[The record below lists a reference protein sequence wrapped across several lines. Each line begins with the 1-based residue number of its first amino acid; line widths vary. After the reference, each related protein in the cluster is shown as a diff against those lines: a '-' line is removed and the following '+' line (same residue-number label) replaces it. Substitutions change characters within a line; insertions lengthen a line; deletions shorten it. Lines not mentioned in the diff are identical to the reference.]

1 MTLLRALR
9 LPPDADQPFVV
20 AGVGVWLGIAAGGS
34 AVVAVACLAGAAAV
48 IWRWARPSGPRPR
61 AAVAFVAVVAC
72 LVGLAVGLADRA
84 AVRRVHEAPVPDG
97 LVDVVA
103 TVRSD
108 VVAERFGEAVVVDVV
123 DFRTADGASPA
134 AAARLVARGAGLDV
148 APGDTVRARRVEV
161 RSRPGWHR
169 TTPVTGS
176 VRVDELEVVAGAE
189 ALHLRAG
196 NAMRDEVVRALGH
209 RGTQAEGLTR
219 GFLIGD
225 TSSLGALEA
234 EELRR
239 AGLTHFVAVSG
250 GNVALF
256 LGGLWLLLVP
266 VPMAP
271 QARAAV
277 GLLALST
284 FVVMTRWEPSVLR
297 AAGMAALVL
306 VGKILGLPVDPWRAL
321 GGGVA
326 VVLVLA
332 PRLAGSA
339 GFHLS
344 VAATAGLLL
353 ASHLGAGRRPQWVW
367 RGLAASTSAQLA
379 VLPLLIGYF
388 GTVPLLAP
396 LANVA
401 AAPVVSAATIVSAFG
416 VVSGSA
422 LVVDGGVAIADVVL
436 RIARLA
442 ARGPQLDAV
451 ASVGVLVIG
460 TMIASRRLRPV
471 GVAVAI
477 AVAAIGWTGPPVARV
492 ADSVTV
498 LDVGQ
503 GDAILIRGSHGGVVA
518 VDTGPDPVV
527 YLEALRRAG
536 VTHIDLLVLTH
547 GDGDHVGGAAGLLER
562 ITVDS
567 IWMPRRRPPAP
578 QVAVLLDEA
587 ASRGIHATVPAPGAR
602 VDMGDVTIEVLAP
615 LRRYD
620 AENDES
626 IVLWVEGPS
635 RTMLLAGDVE
645 AVAQR
650 ELPPVRPDVLLVPH
664 HGSATTD
671 VGWLTATAGEVA
683 IISVG
688 ANTYGHPAPVVLGAL
703 EQVGVRT
710 FITRRDGDVVVS
722 LRGGHVV
729 GDW

>member
-1 MTLLRALR
+1 
-9 LPPDADQPFVV
+9 
-20 AGVGVWLGIAAGGS
+20 
-34 AVVAVACLAGAAAV
+34 
-48 IWRWARPSGPRPR
+48 
-61 AAVAFVAVVAC
+61 
-72 LVGLAVGLADRA
+72 
-84 AVRRVHEAPVPDG
+84 
-97 LVDVVA
+97 
-103 TVRSD
+103 
-108 VVAERFGEAVVVDVV
+108 
-123 DFRTADGASPA
+123 
-134 AAARLVARGAGLDV
+134 
-148 APGDTVRARRVEV
+148 
-161 RSRPGWHR
+161 
-169 TTPVTGS
+169 
-176 VRVDELEVVAGAE
+176 
-189 ALHLRAG
+189 
-196 NAMRDEVVRALGH
+196 MRDEVVRALGH